1 MALLFIT
8 PKMHE
13 SLCLLSQNNRA
24 SLQGCISENPRRINL
39 KLGTQMVDTLGFT
52 HHDYQLFII
61 NASLFIRSNMRI
73 TWK

>member
-1 MALLFIT
+1 MKVYAYFR
-8 PKMHE
+8 E
-13 SLCLLSQNNRA
+13 NNRA

-39 KLGTQMVDTLGFT
+39 KLCTQMVDTLGFT
-52 HHDYQLFII
+52 HRDYQLFII